1 MSDTVR
7 QRLDD
12 LNRQIQIQRNIE
24 MHAAMERARL
34 ETQRVELMSQMLTS
48 SVAPPATIT
57 PMSPYRVV
65 LQPPAPGNVPPP
77 NPASLVDRRRKH
89 KPDGLPSV
97 AAMIETVLRD
107 APGGLRP
114 CDITAAI
121 RQRWWPDLSG
131 PVVSSTVW
139 HMAERGRLAKTGSTY
154 RLPST
159 SQTNGAN
166 GSTGPQ
172 HVDTPSQ

>member
-1 MSDTVR
+1 MVGADAR
-7 QRLDD
+7 QGV
-12 LNRQIQIQRNIE
+12 
-24 MHAAMERARL
+24 AATAE
-34 ETQRVELMSQMLTS
+34 
-48 SVAPPATIT
+48 PPVH
-57 PMSPYRVV
+57 P
-65 LQPPAPGNVPPP
+65 
-77 NPASLVDRRRKH
+77 VDARRKH

-97 AAMIETVLRD
+97 ATMVETVLRD

-121 RQRWWPDLSG
+121 RQRWWADLSG

-166 GSTGPQ
+166 GSG
-172 HVDTPSQ
+172 HDVSVANA

>member
-65 LQPPAPGNVPPP
+65 LQTPAPGNVLPP

-89 KPDGLPSV
+89 KPDGLPSIT
-97 AAMIETVLRD
+97 AMIAAVSRKRR
-107 APGGLRP
+107 G
-114 CDITAAI
+114 CDPPRSPI
-121 RQRWWPDLSG
+121 LSG
-131 PVVSSTVW
+131 SSGGRICRPPQS
-139 HMAERGRLAKTGSTY
+139 APRRGGWCVR
-154 RLPST
+154 
-159 SQTNGAN
+159 
-166 GSTGPQ
+166 
-172 HVDTPSQ
+172 DT